1 MGTHKSTPQVKASKA
16 STMPEANFKCQ
27 EEKTQLDKMGITDWS
42 EERNASPVQ
51 EVLHKKPPK
60 TKIL

>member
-1 MGTHKSTPQVKASKA
+1 
-16 STMPEANFKCQ
+16 MPEANFKCQ